1 MPHTCQFL
9 SGFTCFRPKLL
20 EFITTMITSHHCSP
34 RRFLQARCRKWVWS
48 HIGVTT
54 TSHVEPLKAAAAA
67 KACEQRKVNTRFVR
81 CRTGYQLIVFDLLNT
96 FSIFSLVNPPWQGI
110 HCNYVFYGFLWSFG
124 SQMYVKTKSRCRY
137 WWYCVMVLGTAW
149 QKHFHSMP
157 VQRGRRHPSPISPPS
172 HAASN
177 CCHSLAM
184 PCTWRLGDRHCWTFH
199 GCACNARC
207 CFKMLPLLVLTS
219 RVHWPLLFPLVS
231 WCMNSMNSSH
241 SPAPKLQEL

>member
-9 SGFTCFRPKLL
+9 SGFTCFGPKLL
-20 EFITTMITSHHCSP
+20 EFIATMITSHHCSP

-48 HIGVTT
+48 QGSPRPHTLSRWKQRLQQRPASREKSTQGLSDVAQDIDLNSPWFAEDGFYFLTGQST
-54 TSHVEPLKAAAAA
+54 MAGNPLQL
-67 KACEQRKVNTRFVR
+67 CLLGPSDRK
-81 CRTGYQLIVFDLLNT
+81 CR
-96 FSIFSLVNPPWQGI
+96 
-110 HCNYVFYGFLWSFG
+110 
-124 SQMYVKTKSRCRY
+124 YVKTKSLCRY

-149 QKHFHSMP
+149 QKHLHSMP

-207 CFKMLPLLVLTS
+207 CFKMLPLLVSTS
-219 RVHWPLLFPLVS
+219 RVHWPLWFPLVS